1 MSKSNLCDFI
11 AIVKHET
18 DKAVLLDHG
27 EEKPV
32 WVPKSLCEIEP
43 NKDGRTVTVTMEQHL
58 AEEKGFV

>member
-1 MSKSNLCDFI
+1 MTRSNLYDFT

-27 EEKPV
+27 GDKPI
-32 WVPKSLCEIEP
+32 WCPKSLCEIEANP
-43 NKDGRTVTVTMEQHL
+43 DGKTVTVTMEQQL